1 MNGGDSARGPEA
13 HPVNGIREPAAND
26 RAIKPSLRTY
36 LDRMSSSAAA
46 TGLFAPRSAWRAAL
60 ARIRSFATLTQPPPA
75 QEQEQTPDRVVY
87 GLAQPLLGMRL
98 LFSDSELLREALVP
112 AAWLGAFCAVAAAVS
127 HDGVGL
133 WAWVKS
139 FYKTFAVLA
148 PVPSIIFARHYA
160 RLAATV
166 RWRLGF
172 GACGPREYSLLVSLR
187 RAVQQAIVIAIGV
200 IPFAVIWM
208 VLPFFG
214 ALISNAVIAAW
225 GVHWVVVDAF
235 DDARVLFPGETV
247 RSAEATDRMAPPPWF
262 VRWFRHAAD
271 RLPVVGRLLRAFA
284 RLCDRLAMPW
294 RGEIALV
301 EAHPSIALG
310 FAMSTATLLAIPVL
324 NLLFRPIILVGSAHL
339 LGHLEQ
345 GDPTQHPELPAYAGP
360 PAISSR

>member
-1 MNGGDSARGPEA
+1 MSRGDPAHGRGVA
-13 HPVNGIREPAAND
+13 ATDDRGAAEPGD
-26 RAIKPSLRTY
+26 PAIKSRSRTY
-36 LDRMSSSAAA
+36 LARMRSSAVA
-46 TGLFAPRSAWRAAL
+46 TGLFAPRSVWRGAL
-60 ARIRSFATLTQPPPA
+60 ARLRSFATRAQPPPA
-75 QEQEQTPDRVVY
+75 EGQAPAPDRVVY

-98 LFSDSELLREALVP
+98 LFSDSELLRDALVP
-112 AAWLGAFCAVAAAVS
+112 AAWLCAFCAVVAAFS
-127 HDGVGL
+127 HEGVGA

-172 GACGPREYSLLVSLR
+172 GPCGPREYSLWVSLR
-187 RAVQQAIVIAIGV
+187 RAAQQAIVVAIGV
-200 IPFAVIWM
+200 APFAIAGM
-208 VLPFFG
+208 LF
-214 ALISNAVIAAW
+214 SSAVIAAW

-262 VRWFRHAAD
+262 VRWFRRAAD
-271 RLPVVGRLLRAFA
+271 KIPIVGGLLRAFA
-284 RLCDRLAMPW
+284 RLCDRLALPW

-301 EAHPSIALG
+301 EAHPAVALG
-310 FAMSTATLLAIPVL
+310 FAVSTATLLAVPVL

-345 GDPTQHPELPAYAGP
+345 GDPTQHPQLPAPLPGKP
-360 PAISSR
+360 PHFPR

>member
-1 MNGGDSARGPEA
+1 MTAGDSAHGRGGP
-13 HPVNGIREPAAND
+13 P
-26 RAIKPSLRTY
+26 AIKTPVRTY
-36 LDRMSSSAAA
+36 WGRVSTSAAA
-46 TGLFAPRSAWRAAL
+46 TGLFAPRDVWRAAL
-60 ARIRSFATLTQPPPA
+60 ARLRSFATNKQAPPA
-75 QEQEQTPDRVVY
+75 QEQAPDRVVY

-98 LFSDSELLREALVP
+98 LFSDPELLREALVP
-112 AAWLGAFCAVAAAVS
+112 AAWLGAFCAVVAAFS
-127 HDGVGL
+127 HEGVGA

-148 PVPSIIFARHYA
+148 PVPSIVFARHYA

-172 GACGPREYSLLVSLR
+172 GACGPREYSIFVSFR
-187 RAVQQAIVIAIGV
+187 RAVQQAIVVAIGV
-200 IPFAVIWM
+200 LPFAVFWK

-214 ALISNAVIAAW
+214 ALISNTVIGIW

-247 RSAEATDRMAPPPWF
+247 RSAEAADRMAPPPWF

-271 RLPVVGRLLRAFA
+271 RIPVAGRVLRWFA
-284 RLCDRLAMPW
+284 RLCDRLSLPW
-294 RGEIALV
+294 RGEIAIV
-301 EAHPSIALG
+301 ESHPSIALG
-310 FAMSTATLLAIPVL
+310 FAMSTATLLATPVL

-345 GDPTQHPELPAYAGP
+345 GDPTQHPQLAAPAQ
-360 PAISSR
+360 PAPRYFPR

>member
-1 MNGGDSARGPEA
+1 MSGGDSGRGRGALPA
-13 HPVNGIREPAAND
+13 DRGGVPAANGPV
-26 RAIKPSLRTY
+26 IKPSLRTY
-36 LDRMSSSAAA
+36 LHQMSSSAAA
-46 TGLFAPRSAWRAAL
+46 TGLFAPRSVWRAAL
-60 ARIRSFATLTQPPPA
+60 ARLRSFATRTQPPPA
-75 QEQEQTPDRVVY
+75 LEHTPDRVVY

-98 LFSDSELLREALVP
+98 LFSDSELLRDALIP
-112 AAWLGAFCAVAAAVS
+112 AVWLGAFCAVAAAVS
-127 HDGVGL
+127 HDGVGF

-160 RLAATV
+160 RFAAAA

-172 GACGPREYSLLVSLR
+172 GACGPREYSMMVSLR
-187 RAVQQAIVIAIGV
+187 RAIQQAIIIAIGV
-200 IPFAVIWM
+200 LPFAVFWKA
-208 VLPFFG
+208 LPFFG
-214 ALISNAVIAAW
+214 ALISNTVIAAW

-271 RLPVVGRLLRAFA
+271 RLPVVGRLLRGFA
-284 RLCDRLAMPW
+284 RLCDRLALPW

-310 FAMSTATLLAIPVL
+310 FAVSTATLLAMPVL

-345 GDPTQHPELPAYAGP
+345 GDPTQHPQLP
-360 PAISSR
+360 SSHVALPSTTPR